1 MTILLCCGGGF
12 STSIV
17 VSKMK
22 EEAAKQGKN
31 YTIYATAVD
40 DAINEMDHVD
50 VILLGP
56 HMKYML
62 AQVQKDAAEKHVA
75 VGVIDVKDYGRANGP
90 NVLKQAESLV
100 NGGN

>member
-22 EEAAKQGKN
+22 EEAKKQGKQ

-40 DAINEMDHVD
+40 DAMNEMDHVD

-62 AQVQKDAAEKHVA
+62 NEVRKQADEKNIPVD
-75 VGVIDVKDYGRANGP
+75 VIDIKDYGRANGA
-90 NVLKQAESLV
+90 NVLKQAEALV
-100 NGGN
+100 KGE